1 MVRLVIL
8 KNPILALGSRTVN
21 MILEPGRIVLLRTRL
36 ASMLLAI
43 FRYSAMYVFAGITH
57 LYLIS
62 DPKLLT
68 NQGDLILY

>member
-8 KNPILALGSRTVN
+8 KNPILALDSRTVN
-21 MILEPGRIVLLRTRL
+21 MIPEPGRIALLWTRL

-43 FRYSAMYVFAGITH
+43 FRYPAIYVFAGIAH

-68 NQGDLILY
+68 NQGDLIPY